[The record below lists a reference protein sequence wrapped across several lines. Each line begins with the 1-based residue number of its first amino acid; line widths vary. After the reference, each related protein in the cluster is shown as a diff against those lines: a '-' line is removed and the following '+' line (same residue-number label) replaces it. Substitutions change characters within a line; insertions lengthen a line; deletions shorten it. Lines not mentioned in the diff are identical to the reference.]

1 MIFRM
6 HRRFLTAFCFSILIW
21 SAAEAQVSS
30 GIPTITSYF
39 ELLVTGNS
47 ESAGLMWTQAVQE
60 RSARFGIKYA
70 NIPLKSDAASP
81 IVQNL
86 ELMRHYLKPA
96 VKSYQDLFDGA
107 FQQLHYLAIVEG
119 KKVEHTYYTEF
130 DGRNYWLTYPQD
142 IYARDW
148 PVLETEYLRI
158 HVHPDVQKFINKINL
173 EEADK
178 FVERMIDSL
187 KLGDYDIRHLAS
199 VKIEYFYC
207 NSDKTVKTITGRRTK
222 GIYDKASSDII
233 SSFFPHYHEIVHLL
247 TDYKMRSLP
256 LFVHPLFEEGLAVY
270 LGGRW
275 GKSMAALSPL
285 GIFLYKEDI
294 TPLDSLLDYSSFKS
308 NAESD
313 LAYPLAGI
321 FTRFLVERIGQ
332 TSYLALYRKMSG
344 SFDQVSTMPV
354 DSVKA
359 RVLRALD
366 ISGWDKFAEIF
377 DKYISELQL
386 KHQLGRPGTIAS
398 GNVTI
403 AANGIT
409 VKETDDWLIFE
420 IDTQKAG
427 SSRGT
432 LFFGQVKELIEVAS
446 VMYLEHYPERESLGG
461 YRYAIRFDS
470 NEAGVYDYATSH
482 LLGKIINSL
491 APSPEYYNE
500 EKQILAFR
508 FKKSLTNGVSPS
520 NDDYKFVAE

>member
-1 MIFRM
+1 MIFGM
-6 HRRFLTAFCFSILIW
+6 HRRFLTTFCFSILIW
-21 SAAEAQVSS
+21 SAVEAQLSS

-47 ESAGLMWTQAVQE
+47 ESAGLIWTQAAQE
-60 RSARFGIKYA
+60 RSTRFGINYE

-86 ELMRHYLKPA
+86 ELMRHYLQPP
-96 VKSYQDLFDGA
+96 VKSYEDLFDGA
-107 FQQLHYLAIVEG
+107 YQKLDYYAIVEG
-119 KKVEHTYYTEF
+119 KKVEHTYYVEF
-130 DGRNYWLTYPQD
+130 DGGNYWLTYPQD
-142 IYARDW
+142 IYSRDW
-148 PVLETEYLRI
+148 PVLETEYFRI
-158 HVHPDVQKFINKINL
+158 HVHPDVQKFINTINL

-187 KLGDYDIRHLAS
+187 ELGDYNKRHLRS

-222 GIYDKASSDII
+222 GLYDKASSDII

-256 LFVHPLFEEGLAVY
+256 LFVHPLFEEGIAVY
-270 LGGRW
+270 MGGRW
-275 GKSMAALSPL
+275 GKSTAALSPL
-285 GIFLYKEDI
+285 GIFLYKEGI
-294 TPLDSLLDYSSFKS
+294 TPLDSLLAYSSFKS

-313 LAYPLAGI
+313 LAYPLAGM
-321 FTRFLVERIGQ
+321 FTRFIIERIGH
-332 TSYLALYRKMSG
+332 TRYLALYRKMSG
-344 SFDQVSTMPV
+344 SFDQVSAMPV

-366 ISGWDKFAEIF
+366 ISDWDKFAKIF
-377 DKYISELQL
+377 DKYITELNSE
-386 KHQLGRPGTIAS
+386 HQLGRPGTIES
-398 GNVTI
+398 GSVTLSV
-403 AANGIT
+403 NGIK
-409 VKETDDWLIFE
+409 VKETDDWLSFE
-420 IDTQKAG
+420 IDTKIAG
-427 SSRGT
+427 TSKGT
-432 LFFGQVKELIEVAS
+432 LFFGRDEKLNEAIS
-446 VMYLEHYPERESLGG
+446 VMFSEHFPKGESLGG

-491 APSPEYYNE
+491 APSAEYYNE
-500 EKQILAFR
+500 ENHKLAFR

-520 NDDYKFVAE
+520 IDDYNFIAE

>member
-1 MIFRM
+1 MTFRM
-6 HRRFLTAFCFSILIW
+6 PMRFITAFCFSILIW
-21 SAAEAQVSS
+21 SATEAQVSS

-47 ESAGLMWTQAVQE
+47 ESAGLIWTQAAQE
-60 RSARFGIKYA
+60 RSTRFGIKYA
-70 NIPLKSDAASP
+70 DIPLKSDAASP

-86 ELMRHYLKPA
+86 ELMRHYLQPP
-96 VKSYQDLFDGA
+96 VKSYEDLFDGA
-107 FQQLHYLAIVEG
+107 YQKLHYLAIVEG
-119 KKVEHTYYTEF
+119 KKVEHTYYAEF

-142 IYARDW
+142 IYSRDW
-148 PVLETEYLRI
+148 PVLETEYFRI
-158 HVHPDVQKFINKINL
+158 HVHPDVQKFINTINL

-187 KLGDYDIRHLAS
+187 ELGDYDIRHLGS

-270 LGGRW
+270 MGGRW

-285 GIFLYKEDI
+285 GIFLYKEGI
-294 TPLDSLLDYSSFKS
+294 TPLDSLLAYSSFKS

-321 FTRFLVERIGQ
+321 FTRFLIERIGH
-332 TSYLALYRKMSG
+332 TRYLALYRKMSG
-344 SFDQVSTMPV
+344 SFDQVSAMPV

-377 DKYISELQL
+377 DKYISELQS
-386 KHQLGRPGTIAS
+386 KHQLGRPGTTES
-398 GNVTI
+398 GSVTVSV
-403 AANGIT
+403 NGIK
-409 VKETDDWLIFE
+409 VKETDDWLSFE
-420 IDTQKAG
+420 IDTKIAG
-427 SSRGT
+427 TSKGT
-432 LFFGQVKELIEVAS
+432 LFFGRDEKLKEAVS
-446 VMYLEHYPERESLGG
+446 VMFSEHFPERESLGG

-500 EKQILAFR
+500 ESHILAFR
-508 FKKSLTNGVSPS
+508 FRKSLTNGVSPS
-520 NDDYKFVAE
+520 NDDYKFIAE